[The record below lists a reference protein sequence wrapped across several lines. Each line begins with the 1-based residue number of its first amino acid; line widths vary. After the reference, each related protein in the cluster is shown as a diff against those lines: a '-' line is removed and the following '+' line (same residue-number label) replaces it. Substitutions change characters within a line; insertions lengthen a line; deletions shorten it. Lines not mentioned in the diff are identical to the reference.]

1 MQWYLL
7 RDSDGKKSVSYTMMV
22 ITFCVCTLWLS
33 LSMFQKVFH
42 LDVREF
48 DASGASIWFAPI
60 ATLYFSRK
68 WHQAKIDAETQLGVV
83 LPPGG
88 SSGKENES
96 SAEEEETAK
105 S

>member
-7 RDSDGKKSVSYTMMV
+7 KDSEGKKSVSYTMLV
-22 ITFCVCTLWLS
+22 LTFLVCTTWLS

-48 DASGASIWFAPI
+48 DASGATIWFAPI

-68 WHQAKIDAETQLGVV
+68 WQQAQTDARELGADV
-83 LPPGG
+83 PAAASRAPA
-88 SSGKENES
+88 
-96 SAEEEETAK
+96 AEEESKT
-105 S
+105 